1 MLFRCVQFAQ
11 DAISGLAL
19 LELAGVNSGQ
29 PPQVYDWGGG
39 AETVCQVDREPSA
52 IPDRCF
58 GPTSGPNWSD
68 WTLTPNGWAERPSGA
83 GGYAI
88 HDGDVEGWS
97 YTSGFGAPPSVAH
110 FGQVCPPVSVPAAA
124 TSAPGTTPRLAS
136 KAPPVQSQ
144 PAPSLAVSTNPT
156 PAPSLLAIAPTVS
169 PTARIALAETGS
181 NQSPPAPVPT
191 GSLVVIAFAVG
202 LLLALGYVNFRR
214 RAP

>member
-11 DAISGLAL
+11 EAISGLAL

-39 AETVCQVDREPSA
+39 AETVCQVDHEPTT

-68 WTLTPNGWAERPSGA
+68 WTLTPSGWAERPSGA
-83 GGYAI
+83 GGYLI

-97 YTSGFGAPPSVAH
+97 YASGFGAPPPVAR
-110 FGQVCPPVSVPAAA
+110 FGQVCPPLPVAEAA
-124 TSAPGTTPRLAS
+124 TSPPGTAPPLAS
-136 KAPPVQSQ
+136 KAPSVQSQ
-144 PAPSLAVSTNPT
+144 PAPSLTVTANPT

-169 PTARIALAETGS
+169 PTARTALAETGS
-181 NQSPPAPVPT
+181 TRSPQAPVPT
-191 GSLVVIAFAVG
+191 GPLVVIALAVG
-202 LLLALGYVNFRR
+202 SLLALGYVNFRR

>member
-1 MLFRCVQFAQ
+1 VLFRCVQFAQ

-39 AETVCQVDREPSA
+39 AETVCQVDREPGA

-97 YTSGFGAPPSVAH
+97 YTSGFGAPPPVAP
-110 FGQVCPPVSVPAAA
+110 FGQVCPPVSVVAAA
-124 TSAPGTTPRLAS
+124 TSPPSATPRLATT
-136 KAPPVQSQ
+136 APSVQSQ
-144 PAPSLAVSTNPT
+144 PVPSPTVTTNPT
-156 PAPSLLAIAPTVS
+156 PAPSLLAIAPMVS
-169 PTARIALAETGS
+169 PTARTALAEAGS
-181 NQSPPAPVPT
+181 NRSPQAPVPT
-191 GSLVVIAFAVG
+191 GPLVVIALAVG
-202 LLLALGYVNFRR
+202 SLLTLGYVNFRR